1 MTRLAWLSPVIF
13 LAVMF
18 GGVGIAQLT
27 GDWVTSGRQP
37 IVAQQLAV
45 DDIKGWMTLQQAA
58 DGLGVTV
65 DDLVTLIGAPD
76 PSLLT
81 PGTAFKDVESVVP
94 GFSLTTFRE
103 SVRAL
108 LAGRG
113 VTTTPAPE
121 PTKTGTR
128 AQPR

>member
-13 LAVMF
+13 LTVMF

-76 PSLLT
+76 QSLLT

-103 SVRAL
+103 AVRAL
-108 LAGRG
+108 LASRG
-113 VTTTPAPE
+113 VTTTPVPE
-121 PTKTGTR
+121 PTHGTR
-128 AQPR
+128 TQPR